1 MVSEETIQAK
11 KEQAEQEKLIK
22 YMQGYFDT
30 KRDEDG
36 MMNFVKLMNLGE
48 EETVVSFTKVTQ
60 GDDTF
65 DESGDIS
72 DDSQTGAD
80 SDNASEDA

>member
-1 MVSEETIQAK
+1 MSCRNISITGRSAS
-11 KEQAEQEKLIK
+11 
-22 YMQGYFDT
+22 G
-30 KRDEDG
+30 
-36 MMNFVKLMNLGE
+36 VKLMNLGE

-65 DESGDIS
+65 DESGDIPG
-72 DDSQTGAD
+72 DAETGVD